1 MPLKLSV
8 VVSYEFTSFVGHGM
22 CDRAMIPPTS
32 LIFAFGDIGE
42 PCIRVL
48 TTEDIA
54 TGLEDDMVVF
64 AISRAAWARLFGEE
78 PKPGGSW
85 YLPADLRALGRAI
98 VAVDGDTERE
108 TMLRSARSIEL
119 ICALATSFREAR
131 MAEVRRA
138 TTLSGKDISLV
149 AAAHQ
154 MISEHFG
161 DKLTLGEIARRCG
174 LNRLKLSSGFRELYD
189 CTVADAMADRRLE
202 KARELLAQSELSIA
216 TIGYRCG
223 YTNPS
228 SFSRAF
234 TRWHGV
240 SPSEFKKCEQN
251 CATASRHTN
260 VVGVAA

>member
-1 MPLKLSV
+1 MSLKLAV
-8 VVSYEFTSFVGHGM
+8 IVSDEFTSFIGHGS
-22 CDRAMIPPTS
+22 CDRAMMPPGS
-32 LIFAFGDIGE
+32 LIIAFGDIGE
-42 PCIRVL
+42 PCVRVAA
-48 TTEDIA
+48 ESDMA
-54 TGLEDDMVVF
+54 TSLQDDMVVF
-64 AISRAAWARLFGEE
+64 AIGRAAWARLFGEE

-98 VAVDGDTERE
+98 VAVDGHTERE

-174 LNRLKLSSGFRELYD
+174 LNRLKLSSGFRELYE
-189 CTVADAMADRRLE
+189 CTVADAVADRRLE

-223 YTNPS
+223 YMNPS
-228 SFSRAF
+228 SFTRAF

-240 SPSEFKKCEQN
+240 SPSEFKRCERN
-251 CATASRHTN
+251 CATAPRPTI
-260 VVGVAA
+260 VAGVAA